1 MVLSKRQ
8 INSSHPLIRMV
19 LKEPTVLLV
28 IARAGHNSFNGACEG
43 ASLISQTTSF
53 VVARFKEK

>member
-1 MVLSKRQ
+1 
-8 INSSHPLIRMV
+8 MV
-19 LKEPTVLLV
+19 LKEPTMLLD